1 MSISA
6 LPDTQPHSRTDHGPR
21 HTANRPVPA
30 CEPQSPVSS
39 AVLRLR
45 PRSTNGILMPN
56 TQSIQ
61 GNDGTRPIIW
71 TLQGPVLRPTKT
83 GRTYRVNLDAD
94 CLAVLS
100 GHYEK
105 TKERA
110 QRFGSDIHRSSFVFS
125 DDPAGRTPW
134 RPNWITKQFI
144 TYRRQAKVNCRLH
157 DLRHFMATTM
167 LSAGIPITTV
177 SARLSHARASTTL
190 NVYAHAV
197 PGGDGFAAEVL
208 SGILSDAR
216 SAPTASSRSSLHE
229 GRPTGTESGKGDA
242 INSADNA
249 HLTLT
254 FCE

>member
-1 MSISA
+1 MILLRSLMATPTVFPAPEGGVSG
-6 LPDTQPHSRTDHGPR
+6 TFGPF
-21 HTANRPVPA
+21 
-30 CEPQSPVSS
+30 
-39 AVLRLR
+39 
-45 PRSTNGILMPN
+45 
-56 TQSIQ
+56 
-61 GNDGTRPIIW
+61 
-71 TLQGPVLRPTKT
+71 T

-125 DDPAGRTPW
+125 DDPAGRTPGD
-134 RPNWITKQFI
+134 RIAITKQFI

-157 DLRHFMATTM
+157 DLRHFMATAM
-167 LSAGIPITTV
+167 LSAGLPITTV
-177 SARLSHARASTTL
+177 SFRLFHARASPTL
-190 NVYAHAV
+190 NVCADAV
-197 PGGDGFAAEVL
+197 PCGVGFVVEVV

-242 INSADNA
+242 IN
-249 HLTLT
+249 LRITLI
-254 FCE
+254 